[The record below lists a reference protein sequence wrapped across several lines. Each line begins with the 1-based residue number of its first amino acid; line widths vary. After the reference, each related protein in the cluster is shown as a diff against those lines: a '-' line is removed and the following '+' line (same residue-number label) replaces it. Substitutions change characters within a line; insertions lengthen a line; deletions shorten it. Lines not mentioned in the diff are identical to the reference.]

1 MINNGMGWY
10 MIFLSAFL
18 INNIVLIRFLGLCSF
33 FGVSNQF
40 DTSLGMSMAVT
51 FVMTMASVVTWFAWH
66 FILLPLHLEFLKVAL
81 FILVIAAL
89 VQLTELYLKK
99 MIPTIYEAM
108 GIFLPLITTNCA
120 ILGVALLNI
129 DYNLS
134 FFNTVIYTLGVAMGY
149 ALAILIFSGI
159 RERIDLAPIPDML
172 KGSPIIFITAGLMSM
187 VFLGFSHLFG
197 L

>member
-1 MINNGMGWY
+1 MINNGMAWY

-18 INNIVLIRFLGLCSF
+18 INNIVLIRFLALCSF
-33 FGVSNQF
+33 FGVSNKF
-40 DTSLGMSMAVT
+40 DTSIGMSMAVT
-51 FVMTMASVVTWFAWH
+51 FVMMIASAVTWIAWN
-66 FILLPLHLEFLKVAL
+66 FVLLPLHLEFLKTAL

-89 VQLTELYLKK
+89 VQLIEFYLKK
-99 MIPTIYEAM
+99 MVPAIYEAM

-134 FFNTVIYTLGVAMGY
+134 FLNTLIYSLAVALGY
-149 ALAILIFSGI
+149 ALAILIFAGI
-159 RERIDLAPIPDML
+159 RERVDVAPVPAML
-172 KGSPIIFITAGLMSM
+172 KGSPILFITAGLMSM

>member
-1 MINNGMGWY
+1 MIDNGMGWH

-40 DTSLGMSMAVT
+40 DTALGMSMAVT
-51 FVMTMASVVTWFAWH
+51 FVMTMASIVTWFAWH
-66 FILLPLHLEFLKVAL
+66 FILLPLHLEFLKIAL

-89 VQLTELYLKK
+89 VQLIELYLKK

-120 ILGVALLNI
+120 ILGLALLNI
-129 DYNLS
+129 DYSLS
-134 FFNTVIYTLGVAMGY
+134 FFNTIVYSLGVAMGY
-149 ALAILIFSGI
+149 SLAILIFSGI
-159 RERIDLAPIPDML
+159 RERIDIAPIPHIL
-172 KGSPIIFITAGLMSM
+172 QGSPIIFIMAGLMSM
-187 VFLGFSHLFG
+187 IFLGFSHLFG

>member
-1 MINNGMGWY
+1 MGWH

-40 DTSLGMSMAVT
+40 DTALGMSMAVT
-51 FVMTMASVVTWFAWH
+51 FVMTMASIVTWFAWH
-66 FILLPLHLEFLKVAL
+66 FILLPLHLEFLKIAL

-89 VQLTELYLKK
+89 VQLIELYLKK

-120 ILGVALLNI
+120 ILGLALLNI
-129 DYNLS
+129 DYSLS
-134 FFNTVIYTLGVAMGY
+134 FFNTIVYSLGVAMGY
-149 ALAILIFSGI
+149 SLAILIFSGI
-159 RERIDLAPIPDML
+159 RERIDIAPIPHIL
-172 KGSPIIFITAGLMSM
+172 QGSPIIFIMAGLMSM
-187 VFLGFSHLFG
+187 IFLGFSHLFG

>member
-1 MINNGMGWY
+1 MINNGMTWY

-18 INNIVLIRFLGLCSF
+18 VNNIVLIRFLALCSF
-33 FGVSNQF
+33 FGVSNKF
-40 DTSLGMSMAVT
+40 DTSIGMSMAVT
-51 FVMTMASVVTWFAWH
+51 FVMMMASIVTWFAWH
-66 FILLPLHLEFLKVAL
+66 FILVPLHLEFLKIAL
-81 FILVIAAL
+81 FILVIASL

-99 MIPTIYEAM
+99 MVPSIYEAM

-129 DYNLS
+129 DYSLG
-134 FFNTVIYTLGVAMGY
+134 FFNTVVYSFAVSLGY
-149 ALAILIFSGI
+149 ALAILLFAGL
-159 RERIDLAPIPDML
+159 RERIDIAPIPPAL
-172 KGSPIIFITAGLMSM
+172 KGSPILFVTAGLMSM